1 MLLGVLIALVLFALA
16 VWLGRRVS
24 LLQKSEK
31 DLRSALLLIDE
42 TAFHN
47 LIRRDEDEFLK
58 SVLTR
63 RNYRTAKRART
74 RAVQQYLRW
83 IAQDCLVLQMLIRSA
98 PTDRP
103 EVEERMRVLAVSSFR
118 LRLAMLAVWGGLW
131 CQWAFPN
138 LDLTPGSLLA
148 AYEEF
153 AARMRVYL
161 TFLDRKRRMN
171 AEHPAV

>member
-47 LIRRDEDEFLK
+47 LIRRDDDEFLK

-74 RAVQQYLRW
+74 RALQQYLRW

-103 EVEERMRVLAVSSFR
+103 EVEERM
-118 LRLAMLAVWGGLW
+118 
-131 CQWAFPN
+131 
-138 LDLTPGSLLA
+138 
-148 AYEEF
+148 
-153 AARMRVYL
+153 
-161 TFLDRKRRMN
+161 
-171 AEHPAV
+171 